1 MLSLVTVGEYEVR
14 EGLYY
19 SENHVWVKVE
29 DGKVRV
35 GITDY
40 AQKNLKQIINISLLD
55 PGSTVNAGD
64 AFGSAESLKAAV
76 DLISPV
82 SGTIKEVNSE
92 VQNNPSLI
100 NEDPYGKGWL
110 VVIEPSNLDE
120 DLNKLMTAEKAAE
133 WLKSIM

>member
-1 MLSLVTVGEYEVR
+1 MVTVGEYEVP

-29 DGKVRV
+29 DGKARV

-40 AQKNLKQIINISLLD
+40 AQKNLKQVINISLLD
-55 PGSTVNAGD
+55 PGSTVNVGD

-76 DLISPV
+76 DLISPI
-82 SGTIKEVNSE
+82 SGTIKEVNAE
-92 VQNNPSLI
+92 VQSNPSVL

-110 VVIEPSNLDE
+110 VVIEASNLDE
-120 DLNKLMTAEKAAE
+120 ELKNLMTADKAAE
-133 WLKSIM
+133 WLKTIM

>member
-1 MLSLVTVGEYEVR
+1 MVTVGEYEVP

-29 DGKVRV
+29 DGKARV

-55 PGSTVNAGD
+55 PGSTVNVGD

-76 DLISPV
+76 DLISPI
-82 SGTIKEVNSE
+82 SGTIKEVNAE
-92 VQNNPSLI
+92 VQSNPSVL

-110 VVIEPSNLDE
+110 VVIEASNLDE
-120 DLNKLMTAEKAAE
+120 ELKNLMTADKAAE
-133 WLKSIM
+133 WLKTIM

>member
-1 MLSLVTVGEYEVR
+1 MVTVGEYEVP

-29 DGKVRV
+29 DGKARV

-40 AQKNLKQIINISLLD
+40 AQKNLKQVINISLLD
-55 PGSTVNAGD
+55 PGSTVNVGD

-76 DLISPV
+76 DLISPI
-82 SGTIKEVNSE
+82 SGTIKEVNAE
-92 VQNNPSLI
+92 VQSNPSVL

-110 VVIEPSNLDE
+110 VVIEASNLDE
-120 DLNKLMTAEKAAE
+120 ELKNLMTADKAAG
-133 WLKSIM
+133 WLKTIM

>member
-1 MLSLVTVGEYEVR
+1 VGEYEVP

-29 DGKVRV
+29 DGKARV

-55 PGSTVNAGD
+55 PGSTVNVGD

-76 DLISPV
+76 DLISPI
-82 SGTIKEVNSE
+82 SGTIKEVNAE
-92 VQNNPSLI
+92 VQSNPSVL

-110 VVIEPSNLDE
+110 VVIEASNLDE
-120 DLNKLMTAEKAAE
+120 ELKNLMTADKAAE
-133 WLKSIM
+133 WLKTIM

>member
-1 MLSLVTVGEYEVR
+1 MVTVGEYEVP

-29 DGKVRV
+29 DGKARI
-35 GITDY
+35 GLTDY
-40 AQKNLKQIINISLLD
+40 AQKNLKQIINVSLLD

-76 DLISPV
+76 DLISPLT
-82 SGTIKEVNSE
+82 GTIKEVNQE
-92 VQNNPSLI
+92 VQDNPGLI

-110 VVIEPSNLDE
+110 VVIEPSKLDE
-120 DLNKLMTAEKAAE
+120 ELKTLMTTEKCAE
-133 WLKSIM
+133 WLKTLT

>member
-1 MLSLVTVGEYEVR
+1 MVMVGEYEVR

-64 AFGSAESLKAAV
+64 AFGSVESLKAAV

-82 SGTIKEVNSE
+82 SGTIKEVNGE
-92 VQNNPSLI
+92 VQSNPSLI
-100 NEDPYGKGWL
+100 NEDPYGRGWL

-120 DLNKLMTAEKAAE
+120 DLKKLMTAERAAE